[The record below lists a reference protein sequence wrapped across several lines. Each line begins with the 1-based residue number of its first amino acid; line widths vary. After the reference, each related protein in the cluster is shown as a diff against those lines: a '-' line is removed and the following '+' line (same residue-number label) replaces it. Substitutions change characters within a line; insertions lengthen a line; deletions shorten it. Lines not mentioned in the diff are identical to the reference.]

1 MKESTCNLGGKSMR
15 EYDVIVIG
23 AGTGLGIAFK
33 AQASKLK
40 VALIDKGNVG
50 GTCVNVGCV
59 PSKILIYHA
68 DRVTDIEEAKKLGIE
83 AKVKRIHFRAIMD
96 RMKATISESRTW
108 MENEITNSKGLD
120 FYNEE
125 ARFVDDYILKVG
137 KETVK
142 GRKIFIASGARA
154 LVPPIK
160 GLNKIAYLTNE
171 NLLALR
177 EQPES
182 IIIIGGGYIGVEYAH
197 FFAAMGTKV
206 TIVQRQSRL
215 LANEEPEIADHL
227 KDELSK
233 RMEIL
238 TNWETVEVWEKKG
251 LYTVILK
258 NLETGYDKA
267 ISGAKVLVAAGRVSN
282 ADLLDVHKTGVETN
296 EANYIKVD
304 DTLLTSK
311 KNIWAIGDAIGRQ
324 MFTHAGDMMRRVA
337 WRNATSRK
345 KIPFDFSLVPH
356 AVFTRPQI
364 ASLGLT
370 EEQAAK
376 SHEILVGRANYS
388 DVVMGDAMME
398 NESFAKAIVE
408 KKTERILGFHI
419 IGPEAAILIQ
429 EVVNAVARGGDAK
442 TITDNMHIFP
452 ALSEIIPETFNNLE

>member
-1 MKESTCNLGGKSMR
+1 MK

-23 AGTGLGIAFK
+23 AGTGLSIAFK

-40 VALIDKGNVG
+40 VALIDKANVG

-68 DRVTDIEEAKKLGIE
+68 DRIADIEEAKKLGIE
-83 AKVKRIHFRAIMD
+83 AKVKRIDFPAIMD
-96 RMKATISESRTW
+96 RMKATIDESRTW
-108 MENEITNSKGLD
+108 MRNEIASSEGLD
-120 FYNEE
+120 FFNDE
-125 ARFVDDYILKVG
+125 ARFVDDYTLNVG
-137 KETVK
+137 RETVR
-142 GRKIFIASGARA
+142 GRKIFVATGARP
-154 LVPPIK
+154 LIPPIN
-160 GLNKIAYLTNE
+160 GVNKINYLTNE
-171 NLLALR
+171 NLLNLR
-177 EQPES
+177 ERPES

-227 KDELSK
+227 KEVLSK
-233 RMEIL
+233 RMDIL

-251 LYTVILK
+251 VYTVMLK
-258 NLETGYDKA
+258 NLDTGYEKA
-267 ISGAKVLVAAGRVSN
+267 VTGTKILVAAGRISN
-282 ADLLDVHKTGVETN
+282 ADLLDVHKTGVTTN
-296 EANYIKVD
+296 QTNYIDVD
-304 DTLLTSK
+304 NTLQTSK
-311 KNIWAIGDAIGRQ
+311 ANIWALGDAIGRQ
-324 MFTHAGDMMRRVA
+324 MFTHAGEMMQRVA

-345 KIPFDFSLVPH
+345 KVSFDFSLVPH

-398 NESFAKAIVE
+398 SESFAKAIVE
-408 KKTERILGFHI
+408 KRTEKILGFHI
-419 IGPEAAILIQ
+419 IGPDAAILIQ
-429 EVVNAVARGGDAK
+429 EVVNAVARGGDVK
-442 TITDNMHIFP
+442 SITDNMHIFP
-452 ALSEIIPETFNNLE
+452 ALSEIIPETLNNLE

>member
-1 MKESTCNLGGKSMR
+1 MKK
-15 EYDVIVIG
+15 YDVIVIG
-23 AGTGLGIAFK
+23 AGTGLSIAFK
-33 AQASKLK
+33 AQANKLK

-68 DRVTDIEEAKKLGIE
+68 DRIADIEEAKKLGID
-83 AKVKRIHFRAIMD
+83 AKVKRIHFRTIMD
-96 RMKATISESRTW
+96 RMKATIGESRTW
-108 MENEITNSKGLD
+108 MENEIAKSKGLD
-120 FYNEE
+120 FCNEE
-125 ARFVDDYILKVG
+125 ARFIDAYTLKVG
-137 KETVK
+137 RETIK
-142 GRKIFIASGARA
+142 GRRIFIASGARA
-154 LVPPIK
+154 LIPPIK
-160 GLNKIAYLTNE
+160 GLNRIAYLTNE

-177 EQPES
+177 ELPES

-206 TIVQRQSRL
+206 TVVQRQNRL
-215 LANEEPEIADHL
+215 LVNEEPEIADHL

-238 TNWETVEVWEKKG
+238 INWETVEVWEKKG
-251 LYTVILK
+251 LYTVIVK
-258 NLETGYDKA
+258 NIENGYDKA
-267 ISGAKVLVAAGRVSN
+267 ISAAKVLVAAGRVSN

-311 KNIWAIGDAIGRQ
+311 KNIWAVGDAIGRQ
-324 MFTHAGDMMRRVA
+324 MFTHAGEMMQRVA

-345 KIPFDFSLVPH
+345 KIPFDFGLVPH

-370 EEQAAK
+370 EEQARK
-376 SHEILVGRANYS
+376 NHDILVGRANYS

-398 NESFAKAIVE
+398 SESFAKAIVE
-408 KKTERILGFHI
+408 KKTGKILGFHI
-419 IGPEAAILIQ
+419 IGPEAPILIQ
-429 EVVNAVARGGDAK
+429 EVVNAVARGENAK
-442 TITDNMHIFP
+442 IITDNMHIFP
-452 ALSEIIPETFNNLE
+452 ALSEVIPETLNNLE